1 MSYIVSEKIWV
12 ENQKIIWNDDES
24 IIFEAIM
31 SGKTEIVSW
40 ILSMGSNAKV
50 LGPGELKKT
59 IKEEIDKIIKYY

>member
-24 IIFEAIM
+24 ITFEAIM

-40 ILSMGSNAKV
+40 ILSMGSNVKV

-59 IKEEIDKIIKYY
+59 IKEEIDKMQKYY